1 VLFRIPT
8 WNVRGIAHKEEEL
21 DSLLN
26 KKQIEI
32 AAITE
37 SKKKLKA
44 TKETNN
50 YIVIYGDIKRST

>member
-1 VLFRIPT
+1 MFRIPT

-21 DSLLN
+21 DSVLN

-37 SKKKLKA
+37 PKKKLEG
-44 TKETNN
+44 TMETNN
-50 YIVIYGDIKRST
+50 YIVIYGGVKRST